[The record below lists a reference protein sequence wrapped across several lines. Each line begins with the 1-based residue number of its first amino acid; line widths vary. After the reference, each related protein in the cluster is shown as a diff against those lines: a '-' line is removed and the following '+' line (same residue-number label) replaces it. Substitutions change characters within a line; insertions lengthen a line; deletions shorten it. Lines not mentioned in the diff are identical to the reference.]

1 MPHAFHSAP
10 RPVDQAVNPL
20 EQLRQKRGWSKI
32 QLGQLLGVSG
42 TTAGRYCRRL
52 DDREYRMPQ
61 GEAARRLPAVTAGE
75 VTLDMMIA
83 DPVRAVARAAAVA
96 EATR

>member
-1 MPHAFHSAP
+1 
-10 RPVDQAVNPL
+10 
-20 EQLRQKRGWSKI
+20 
-32 QLGQLLGVSG
+32 
-42 TTAGRYCRRL
+42 L